1 MKHPDILYAM
11 DNRMLPSLSA
21 PDGSP
26 KTLSVVVPA
35 FDEESRIGPALER
48 IVGYLRGQAWDFELI
63 VVDDGS
69 RDATLAIARAFAA
82 RDPAVRVLSDGAN
95 RGKGFAVRH
104 GMSRAAGGLRLFCD
118 ADLSTPIEEI
128 ERLLPWLARG
138 YDVAI
143 GSRALPDSRV
153 EVRQS
158 ALRESLG
165 KSFGRLAHAL
175 FGLDVHDS
183 QCGFKLFTARAAALL
198 FDAQRLDGYAFDVEL
213 LLLARRFGLAVREV
227 GIRWR
232 NDPGSHVSLLST
244 PPAMIREMAALAWRF
259 GPGDRAS

>member
-1 MKHPDILYAM
+1 MP
-11 DNRMLPSLSA
+11 PSLPA

-26 KTLSVVVPA
+26 KALSVVIPA
-35 FDEESRIGPALER
+35 FDEETRIGPTLER
-48 IVGYLRGQAWDFELI
+48 VSGYLREAGWDFELI

-69 RDATLAIARAFAA
+69 RDGTADVARRFAI
-82 RDPAVRVLSDGAN
+82 RDPAVRLLEYGGN
-95 RGKGFAVRH
+95 RGKGYAVRH
-104 GMSRAAGGLRLFCD
+104 GMARASGAVRLFCD

-165 KSFGRLAHAL
+165 KSFGRIAHAL
-175 FGLDVHDS
+175 FGLDIRDS
-183 QCGFKLFTARAAALL
+183 QCGFKLFSAKAAVSL

-232 NDPGSHVSLLST
+232 NDPGSHVSLLAT
-244 PPAMIREMAALAWRF
+244 PLAMIRDMARLVRRF
-259 GPGDRAS
+259 GLRGRLA